1 MFEVI
6 PEQEQLL
13 NNSDFDSNNPHKT
26 SDASLKSN
34 PDSGLFSA
42 SSTISRKTMSSK
54 TVTLSLDPLGLD
66 ISLDHQTNTK
76 EEESHHE

>member
-13 NNSDFDSNNPHKT
+13 NNSDFDSNPHKT

-66 ISLDHQTNTK
+66 ISVLDQTNTK